1 MRVVHGNLCIPLKW
15 GGHTVTILPSLLQG
29 PLSLF
34 SFSNPSWPS
43 PCTVN
48 LLKPRYFSISYVK
61 EFAPSQSLNKIL
73 PRTNTYKNMNMNMSM
88 ISKKLINNID
98 PRMRAFSTNSNNLN
112 TQLGFFSG
120 QPYLSRYYIQ
130 PRCCFSVK
138 SKSQPEDA
146 EEILQGHQQEEEN
159 KTGPPPVLTNESS
172 SPKKKANKRRSLTS
186 LIAPIKLTDRAVERI
201 KEIID
206 SKPDEKKGNI
216 AGIRIGVKRRGCNGL
231 SYTMNYV
238 ETDNI
243 PIKDEVVEKGGVKVW
258 VDPLATMHIVGTE
271 MDYEE
276 TELASEFT
284 FNNPNAKGECGCGE
298 SFNT

>member
-1 MRVVHGNLCIPLKW
+1 
-15 GGHTVTILPSLLQG
+15 
-29 PLSLF
+29 
-34 SFSNPSWPS
+34 
-43 PCTVN
+43 
-48 LLKPRYFSISYVK
+48 
-61 EFAPSQSLNKIL
+61 
-73 PRTNTYKNMNMNMSM
+73 MNMNMT
-88 ISKKLINNID
+88 SKKKIYNID
-98 PRMRAFSTNSNNLN
+98 SRMRDFSTNSKNVNI
-112 TQLGFFSG
+112 QLAFFSG
-120 QPYLSRYYIQ
+120 QHYLSRYYIQ
-130 PRCCFSVK
+130 QRCCFSVK
-138 SKSQPEDA
+138 SKSQRENA
-146 EEILQGHQQEEEN
+146 EEILQGHEQEEEN
-159 KTGPPPVLTNESS
+159 KTTGPPPVVTNESS
-172 SPKKKANKRRSLTS
+172 SPPKKKPSKRRSLKS

-243 PIKDEVVEKGGVKVW
+243 PVKDEVVEKGGVKVW